1 MHAPHHARLLLPML
15 FIALPCASYA
25 EDLRT
30 AQASEQATPAAAVA
44 PAAMPDHADG
54 IGAALDTAALEHFRG
69 GSEALTTYA
78 SNMNVDGTV
87 SNSTAVDIA
96 SGTNAIAGGAF
107 TNAAGIPTVIQNS
120 GSNVLIQ
127 NALIVNLQFK

>member
-1 MHAPHHARLLLPML
+1 M
-15 FIALPCASYA
+15 
-25 EDLRT
+25 T
-30 AQASEQATPAAAVA
+30 
-44 PAAMPDHADG
+44 
-54 IGAALDTAALEHFRG
+54 
-69 GSEALTTYA
+69 
-78 SNMNVDGTV
+78 VDGTV

-96 SGTNAIAGGAF
+96 SGTNAVTGGAF